1 VGLNTDSCSHTIAF
15 EQLLP
20 VLFSLP
26 ESNTPPSLPFKF
38 VGGFALPTKTI
49 GFILSSQGLL
59 QMIVQLLLFPRIN
72 ARLGS
77 LRTFRLAVFG
87 YPILYCLVPYLT
99 LVPQSLRY
107 PAIFFVLMWKVTAK
121 SLSYPSN
128 NMILNEASPS
138 KKVLGTLNGVSM
150 SAASL
155 ARTLGPLFGGMVQA
169 AGLRLGYLGL
179 SWWICA
185 AVASIGATVCMF
197 QTEPPKKT
205 QEATHADEDS
215 VEEAL
220 LGATTP
226 ELSENGDDAAS
237 VESTL
242 VDEDERV
249 RLIKDL

>member
-1 VGLNTDSCSHTIAF
+1 M
-15 EQLLP
+15 
-20 VLFSLP
+20 P

-59 QMIVQLLLFPRIN
+59 QMIVQLAIFPRIN
-72 ARLGS
+72 SRIGS
-77 LRTFRLAVFG
+77 LRTFRIAVLG

-99 LVPQSLRY
+99 LVPQSMRY
-107 PAIFFVLMWKVTAK
+107 PAIFFVVLWKVTAQ

-128 NMILNEASPS
+128 NMILNDAAPS

-155 ARTLGPLFGGMVQA
+155 ARTLGPVFGGMVQA
-169 AGLRLGYLGL
+169 AGLRLGYSGL
-179 SWWICA
+179 SWWTCA
-185 AVASIGATVCMF
+185 GVACIGGAISMW
-197 QTEPPKKT
+197 QTEPKKKEE
-205 QEATHADEDS
+205 QPRASADASEEDDD

-226 ELSENGDDAAS
+226 ALSDSGDDAVS

-242 VDEDERV
+242 VDEEDRT